1 MVSGDSRELLD
12 SSEEEEG
19 LDSREEAL
27 KGNPFVDLFPSLKE
41 AAAYR
46 VGVNKEKMVEENGLP
61 FICDTGGNVFYA
73 INLVLQ
79 A

>member
-1 MVSGDSRELLD
+1 MKRLILGDSRELLD
-12 SSEEEEG
+12 SSEKEEEE

-46 VGVNKEKMVEENGLP
+46 VGVNKEKMVEENGLN
-61 FICDTGGNVFYA
+61 FICDTGGN
-73 INLVLQ
+73 
-79 A
+79 

>member
-1 MVSGDSRELLD
+1 MVSGDSRERPD
-12 SSEEEEG
+12 CSEKEE

-46 VGVNKEKMVEENGLP
+46 VGGNKEHGLH
-61 FICDTGGNVFYA
+61 FVSDTGEIEFLIQMLIY
-73 INLVLQ
+73 
-79 A
+79 

>member
-1 MVSGDSRELLD
+1 MVSGGSRERPD

-19 LDSREEAL
+19 LVSREQAL
-27 KGNPFVDLFPSLKE
+27 KGNFSPSLKE